1 MIPTSKSISLEMCI
15 MGPRASGKTTYLAS
29 LLAPGFKIQDGNS
42 VKAGGL
48 KIHKLEDIISN
59 FIQQKKAV
67 PPTDLNEEY
76 DYRFDIKIKNAK
88 RFRQASRIKLSA
100 KDLSGERFD
109 RIFDAYIN
117 PGSLKSAR
125 EQQELQ
131 QDVHEFLIQCF
142 TMNRWMFMLTEWQSG
157 KDEEFYKLF
166 AWLCDRIDESS
177 KLRSIQ
183 TLRVAVVMAKCERG
197 EIWGARLDPEADLFK
212 IRLHKTYKLL
222 KERLNKKV
230 NFFACSAYGILGK
243 YDPRP
248 NRFYTEDDGTHAE
261 YRARLRDFD
270 NWNPYGVIEP
280 IYWLGTGEN
289 LHNEFL

>member
-1 MIPTSKSISLEMCI
+1 MIPTNKSIPIEMCI

-29 LLAPGFKIQDGNS
+29 LLALGLNEQDGNAIRS
-42 VKAGGL
+42 GGL
-48 KIHKLEDIISN
+48 RIHKLEDIISN

-76 DYRFDIKIKNAK
+76 DYRFDISIKNAK
-88 RFRQASRIKLSA
+88 RFRQANKIQLSA

-109 RIFDAYIN
+109 RIFNAFIN
-117 PGSLKSAR
+117 RGLSKSPK
-125 EQQELQ
+125 EKEELEG
-131 QDVHEFLIQCF
+131 DVREFLTQCLKL
-142 TMNRWMFMLTEWQSG
+142 NRWMFMLTEWQTG
-157 KDEEFYKLF
+157 KDKEFFEVFK
-166 AWLCDRIDESS
+166 WLCDRIDEKSNT
-177 KLRSIQ
+177 KSIQ
-183 TLRVAVVMAKCERG
+183 TLRVAVVMSKCERG
-197 EIWGARLDPEADLFK
+197 EIWGGRLDPEADLFK
-212 IRLHKTYKLL
+212 IRLPKTYNLL
-222 KERLNKKV
+222 KNRLKKKV

-280 IYWLGTGEN
+280 IYWLGTAEK